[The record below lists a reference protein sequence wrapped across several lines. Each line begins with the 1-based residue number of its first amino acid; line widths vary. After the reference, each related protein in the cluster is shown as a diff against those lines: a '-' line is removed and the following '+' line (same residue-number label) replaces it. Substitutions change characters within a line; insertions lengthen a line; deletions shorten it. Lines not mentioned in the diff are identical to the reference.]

1 MEDGSEFGKLLDH
14 DVCGV
19 LLRVYLLF
27 FQSWFHTFLVKA
39 RGYSENGLLLSS
51 LPLVVAGCA
60 NLGGGLATNA
70 LVKKLGLK

>member
-1 MEDGSEFGKLLDH
+1 MCIPSIFSIVVSH
-14 DVCGV
+14 
-19 LLRVYLLF
+19 
-27 FQSWFHTFLVKA
+27 FLVKA